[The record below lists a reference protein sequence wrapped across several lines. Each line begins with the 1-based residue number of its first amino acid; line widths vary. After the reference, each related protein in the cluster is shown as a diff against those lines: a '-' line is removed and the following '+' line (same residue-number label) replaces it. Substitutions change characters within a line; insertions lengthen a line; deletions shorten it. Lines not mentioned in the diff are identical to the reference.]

1 MTSRFYD
8 RSADELDAIDI
19 EDDRLSYPEA
29 ATFAKVPES
38 TVRQWKSRHLLK
50 PVEIDDNGRL
60 RFRPIDVLRAEAK
73 TRTTRQGRPR
83 RQAS

>member
-1 MTSRFYD
+1 VTRFYD
-8 RSADELDAIDI
+8 RGADELQHIDL
-19 EDDRLSYPEA
+19 EDDRLTYPEA
-29 ATFAKVPES
+29 ATLAGVPVT
-38 TVRQWKSRHLLK
+38 TVRQWKSRGDLK

-73 TRTTRQGRPR
+73 TRMTRQGRK

>member
-1 MTSRFYD
+1 VTRFYD
-8 RSADELDAIDI
+8 RTAAELEHIDV

-29 ATFAKVPES
+29 ALFAGVPVT
-38 TVRQWKSRHLLK
+38 TVRQWKSRRDLE

-73 TRTTRQGRPR
+73 TRIARQGRK
-83 RQAS
+83 RQAC